1 MMNRNAMNRNALNQY
16 SQASVELGI
25 DAASPHKLI
34 LMLFDGAITALANA
48 KNAMHHQEIA
58 RKCEAI
64 AKAMSIIEDGLILS
78 LDRKAGGEL
87 AENLF
92 DLYNYMCDRLLVANI
107 KSEIEPV
114 DEVSHLLTGLRDA
127 WASIGTTQNKAP
139 NVAADNAVP
148 PQRAASLSYGSV

>member
-16 SQASVELGI
+16 SQAGVELGI
-25 DAASPHKLI
+25 DGASPHKLI
-34 LMLFDGAITALANA
+34 LMLFDGAITAVANA
-48 KNAMHHQEIA
+48 KNAIYHQKIA
-58 RKCEAI
+58 QKCEAI

-107 KSEIEPV
+107 KSEIEPL
-114 DEVSHLLTGLRDA
+114 DEVSHLLAGLRDA
-127 WASIGTTQNKAP
+127 WASIGMTQNKAP
-139 NVAADNAVP
+139 NNVADSDAP
-148 PQRAASLSYGSV
+148 PQRVSSLSYGSV